1 MNQDIDLDI
10 AALRQWIGRTELA
23 RDVITP
29 RLVDELNATLDVDA
43 GHAQGGSLAPLAT
56 HWCLAPPAARA
67 SLIGPDGHPARGG
80 FLPPVPLPRRMWAG
94 GSLRFHDRL
103 RVGDIIERT
112 SRIAD
117 VTMKEGSTGRL
128 CFVAVDHAFHSPRG
142 LAIEERQDIVYRD
155 IQVAAA
161 TKTPPPAPLP
171 TPQWRRAMRADPVLL
186 FRYSALTFN
195 GHRIHYDRAY
205 VTQIEAYHGLIVHGP
220 LQATLLID
228 FAAHVRGSAPKHF
241 NFRGV
246 QPLFDFMNF
255 ALCASETQNGLDVW
269 VQTDEGVK
277 TMDAQAIW

>member
-1 MNQDIDLDI
+1 
-10 AALRQWIGRTELA
+10 
-23 RDVITP
+23 
-29 RLVDELNATLDVDA
+29 
-43 GHAQGGSLAPLAT
+43 
-56 HWCLAPPAARA
+56 
-67 SLIGPDGHPARGG
+67 
-80 FLPPVPLPRRMWAG
+80 
-94 GSLRFHDRL
+94 
-103 RVGDIIERT
+103 
-112 SRIAD
+112 
-117 VTMKEGSTGRL
+117 
-128 CFVAVDHAFHSPRG
+128 
-142 LAIEERQDIVYRD
+142 

-228 FAAHVRGSAPKHF
+228 FAAHVRGSAPKRF

-255 ALCASETQNGLDVW
+255 VLCASEAEDGLDVW